1 MDKEHTVTVGSEVRS
16 NIRTEREPDE
26 AQSERQTEFS
36 ETHME
41 EEPNEG
47 GAMEVQQED
56 KKEREMS
63 DDYDE
68 IVLDSDFSEPAEP
81 PPPPPEGHGLQF
93 RHKHRSLTL
102 SHLLSVTYKKHTINI

>member
-56 KKEREMS
+56 KKEMS